1 MISVLSAKWT
11 VVSRWKVLL
20 IASILFCNLIRS
32 ICLWN
37 PLYNCSAE
45 ILTLH
50 KEGKSG
56 QCIFGSITS
65 ILLLTCRIFVKICCL
80 NSDYRQL
87 DPYSS
92 DGNNWMMFEIVSK
105 LIQEITS
112 KIEKESSFF
121 SLFLRIDPFL
131 LFDWLKF
138 YFSSSNESTENVT
151 LLMLLVDDD
160 LLLMFLSSFLLISKG
175 CSIFL
180 SYFSGKWVFFLTIG
194 FLFEEVCLKRFF
206 FFILFLT

>member
-1 MISVLSAKWT
+1 VYFWFDYFNSFTNLSYFRKNMLFEFGLSTAW
-11 VVSRWKVLL
+11 
-20 IASILFCNLIRS
+20 SILFR
-32 ICLWN
+32 W
-37 PLYNCSAE
+37 E
-45 ILTLH
+45 
-50 KEGKSG
+50 
-56 QCIFGSITS
+56 
-65 ILLLTCRIFVKICCL
+65 
-80 NSDYRQL
+80 QL
-87 DPYSS
+87 D
-92 DGNNWMMFEIVSK
+92 DVRDCF
-105 LIQEITS
+105 S